1 MPYKK
6 AIVCVVYTVSNLL
19 HVYAVYSNSFAIK
32 RPQKFAASVHCVQFV
47 EFIHRVQF
55 AACVHCVQFAVCIH
69 GVQFAECVHCV
80 QFAASV
86 YCVQFAACVHCVLF
100 AACVHCVQFAV
111 HVHCVWFA
119 ACVHCVQFAACVHC
133 VQFAACVH
141 CVQLVPYRRTTVPA
155 NPSVSYTLTN
165 KQTNKKDPLKGANTE
180 AFASHKL
187 HFTASTSLLEENSNQ
202 CCHCVA

>member
-1 MPYKK
+1 MCVDCVQFAACVHHVQLLMPYKK
-6 AIVCVVYTVSNLL
+6 AIVCIVYTVSNLL

-47 EFIHRVQF
+47 VFIHRVQF

-86 YCVQFAACVHCVLF
+86 YCVQFA
-100 AACVHCVQFAV
+100 V
-111 HVHCVWFA
+111 HVHYVW
-119 ACVHCVQFAACVHC
+119 FAACVHC

-165 KQTNKKDPLKGANTE
+165 KQTNKQTKKIP
-180 AFASHKL
+180 
-187 HFTASTSLLEENSNQ
+187 
-202 CCHCVA
+202 